1 MDDWERCHDYLR
13 SLTRDG
19 RKLEVWKLWLGL
31 SDIVENED
39 GVNVNKKQWTEDEGL
54 LPSQGL
60 AKTPKTVDVGTTPP
74 REWIVAAIREHVS
87 VPLSSHPPFPN
98 PRSLQMDDILQ
109 TLVYPDSRAQFISML
124 RKVQCDLGENAERLL
139 SSYQSDF
146 WSYTF
151 LNPGALASSASMSV
165 KEGKRKE

>member
-19 RKLEVWKLWLGL
+19 KKLEVWKLWLGL
-31 SDIVENED
+31 SDDED
-39 GVNVNKKQWTEDEGL
+39 AKGNVDGANVNRKQWTEDEGL

-87 VPLSSHPPFPN
+87 V
-98 PRSLQMDDILQ
+98 SL
-109 TLVYPDSRAQFISML
+109 
-124 RKVQCDLGENAERLL
+124 
-139 SSYQSDF
+139 
-146 WSYTF
+146 
-151 LNPGALASSASMSV
+151 
-165 KEGKRKE
+165 